1 MSSAVASLTGPLE
14 VLPIYPDDDAPV
26 REGYKVVLPEV
37 KGFAYFPDTTY
48 GSTEAAY
55 EAASDW
61 AQPRTVDEEDTRNV
75 IRIEIDPR
83 EEERTDKKGRKRTVR
98 VRRSTYGWQ
107 VRMRRQGEAYS
118 QFFNDNHFGGS
129 VGALKA
135 AQHWRDLRNAEL
147 TRTDPKTAA
156 DRSRATRSQFGV
168 PGLRVLVLD
177 VGNGHHSP
185 YLQASWPE
193 ETAAGGV
200 RRKRKTFSLA
210 KHDPQKVTTRLCR
223 MLVRARGVD
232 ALPSTETVPADK
244 TYPAHVQREAE
255 AFGDALQATP
265 PAGPP
270 LTDAQ
275 RDAYVATFAELY
287 DRAWRGV
294 KERLPEAE
302 AKATRLSTDNA

>member
-1 MSSAVASLTGPLE
+1 MPADLIMDSLE

-26 REGYKVVLPEV
+26 REGYKVALQEDE
-37 KGFAYFPDTTY
+37 GFAFFPDTTY

-55 EAASDW
+55 AAASDW
-61 AQPRTVDEEDTRNV
+61 AVLRSVDEADTRNV

-83 EEERTDKKGRKRTVR
+83 EEVRTDKKGRKKTVR

-129 VGALKA
+129 AGALKA
-135 AQHWRDLRNAEL
+135 AQYWRNLRDAEL

-193 ETAAGGV
+193 ETASGTV
-200 RRKRKTFSLA
+200 RRKRKTYSLA
-210 KHDPQKVTTRLCR
+210 KHDPQEVTARLCR
-223 MLVRARGVD
+223 MLVRARGTD
-232 ALPSTETVPADK
+232 ALPSTEDVPAGK
-244 TYPAHVQREAE
+244 RYPAHVQREAE
-255 AFGDALQATP
+255 AFEDALRTTP
-265 PAGPP
+265 PAGPA

-275 RDAYVATFAELY
+275 RAAYVATFAELY

-294 KERLPEAE
+294 TERLPEAE
-302 AKATRLSTDNA
+302 RKAARLSGEKA

>member
-1 MSSAVASLTGPLE
+1 MSSVAEMPPEALE

-26 REGYKVVLPEV
+26 REGYKVPL
-37 KGFAYFPDTTY
+37 GDGAFAFFPDTTY
-48 GSTEAAY
+48 EATEVAYAA
-55 EAASDW
+55 ALDW
-61 AQPRTVDEEDTRNV
+61 AAPRAVNEADTRNV

-83 EEERTDKKGRKRTVR
+83 EEERERKDGTTKTVQ

-129 VGALKA
+129 LGALKA
-135 AQHWRDLRNAEL
+135 AQYWRGLRDAEL
-147 TRTDPKTAA
+147 TRVDPKTAA

-177 VGNGHHSP
+177 VGNGNHSP

-193 ETAAGGV
+193 EKGGKV
-200 RRKRKTFSLA
+200 RRKRKTMSLA
-210 KHDPQKVTTRLCR
+210 KHGVEDATVRLCR
-223 MLVRARGVD
+223 LLVRARGAD
-232 ALPSTETVPADK
+232 ALPSTDGVPEETA
-244 TYPAHVQREAE
+244 YPERVRAETE
-255 AFGDALQATP
+255 AFAADLRAAP

-270 LTDAQ
+270 LSDAD
-275 RDAYVATFAELY
+275 REALVATFAELY

-294 KERLPEAE
+294 AERLPEAE
-302 AKATRLSTDNA
+302 AEAERLSKE